1 MKTKLQNALSGNY
14 ANHIFPFFWQHGE
27 DDETLLTELHKIY
40 ESGIRSVCVEGRPY
54 EDFGKEPWFEDVAL
68 ILAECKKL
76 GMEFWLL
83 DDKRFPTGQ
92 AGGLLKEKYPHL
104 GKRKITERHFDV
116 LGPAKDISA
125 FMGLWMQMG
134 QDNRMVGVVACKRYP
149 DSAEQRMTG
158 EAIDIT
164 HCYDPETGM
173 VNWDVPEGYWRIFM
187 LIDQPMQDGFID
199 MLREESVHV
208 QIEGVY
214 EPHYQRFK
222 EYFGNTFRG
231 FFSDEPFIM
240 DDVWMPHGS
249 QNRSKK
255 DYPWNEFVKEDLA
268 SLHGESWLT
277 DLPTLWFPSDTAPK
291 MRVDFMEV
299 VTKRYEKCFCYQL
312 GDWCREHGVEYIGH
326 VVEDNDRHTGF
337 SSGGHFFRSLN
348 GQDMAGIDV
357 VLCQIVPGMSH
368 NNIVVPCHYDI
379 SDADFFHFGLA
390 KLGSSHGHIQ
400 PLKKGRAMCEI
411 FGAYGWPE
419 GIKMM
424 KWLTDHMLVRGI
436 NNYVP
441 HSFTPKYPDQDCYP
455 HFYEHGHNPEF
466 RPFGKLMGYMNR
478 VSDILSDGLHHA
490 AAAVFYHAVAEWSGE
505 DCMPF
510 EKPGKVLT
518 ENQIDFDVIPM
529 DVLSD
534 IKVENGRMWLNGEN
548 YRVFVLPYAKV
559 LPKAIV
565 EQFANLAKAGLPVW
579 CVNDTPEKT
588 VEGERIPK
596 EVRDLFHVVPLNDL
610 AKKMQAAGLCDV
622 TFQDESNTRLGS
634 RDLRVYHYTK
644 DGGHAVFVTH
654 EGVESSIT
662 GKLWLEDF
670 AGTEV
675 LRYDPMENKAWRQ
688 KVDGSIPIK
697 LDPYGS
703 VLFFFG
709 ELGDVTDLPLWEE
722 NIVDWTKAEVS
733 PWHISFAAPEVY
745 DPATPDFSV
754 FDGEEITTELYN
766 IVRRHKKFCGYVK
779 YETELTLPEGA
790 TEIDLGQVGEAA
802 WVWIDGKFVGDRIA
816 PPYRVSVN
824 TSGKVCLTV
833 VTTSH
838 PAYAVPDYLGMFIA
852 CEPVGLLGDVM
863 VR

>member
-1 MKTKLQNALSGNY
+1 MKTKLQQSLSGNH

-92 AGGLLKEKYPHL
+92 AGGLLREKYPHL
-104 GKRKITERHFDV
+104 GKRKITERHIDV

-134 QDNRMVGVVACKRYP
+134 EDYRMVGVVACKRYP
-149 DSAEQRMTG
+149 DSPDQRMTG
-158 EAIDIT
+158 EAVDIT
-164 HCYDPETGM
+164 DCYDPETGL

-187 LIDQPMQDGFID
+187 LIDQPMNDNFID
-199 MLREESVHV
+199 MLREDSVHV

-240 DDVWMPHGS
+240 NDVWMLHGS
-249 QNRSKK
+249 QTKSKGNF
-255 DYPWNEFVKEDLA
+255 PWNEFVKEDLA
-268 SLHGESWLT
+268 ALHGESWLT

-291 MRVDFMEV
+291 LRVNFMEV

-312 GDWCREHGVEYIGH
+312 GNWCRDHGVEYIGH

-466 RPFGKLMGYMNR
+466 RSFGKLMGYMNR

-518 ENQIDFDVIPM
+518 ENQIDFDVIPADSLADM
-529 DVLSD
+529 EVRD
-534 IKVENGRMWLNGEN
+534 GRLWLNGEN
-548 YRVFVLPYAKV
+548 YRVFVLPYAKA
-559 LPKAIV
+559 LPAAVIDR
-565 EQFANLAKAGLPVW
+565 FADFARAGVPVW
-579 CVNDTPEKT
+579 CMNDTPEKT
-588 VEGERIPK
+588 VEGDVLPA
-596 EVRDLFHVVPLNDL
+596 EVRALFHVVPLADL
-610 AKKMQAAGLCDV
+610 ATELRRAGLTDV
-622 TFQDESNTRLGS
+622 CFTGEGG

-644 DGGHAVFVTH
+644 NGGHAVFVTN
-654 EGVESSIT
+654 EGVEMAAD
-662 GKLWLEDF
+662 GVLQLEDLD
-670 AGTEV
+670 GDNV
-675 LRYDPMENKAWRQ
+675 VRYDPMENRAWQQ
-688 KVDGSIPIK
+688 KTTQDGKIPVH

-703 VLFFFG
+703 VLYFFG
-709 ELGDVTDLPLWEE
+709 DMGDVSDLPLWEE
-722 NIVDWTKAEVS
+722 NTADWTKAEVGK
-733 PWHISFAAPEVY
+733 WKLSFAAPEIY
-745 DPATPDFSV
+745 DPATPDLSV
-754 FDGEEITTELYN
+754 FENEEETDTLYN

-779 YETELTLPEGA
+779 YETELTLPAGA
-790 TEIDLGQVGEAA
+790 TELDLGQVGEAA
-802 WVWIDGKFVGDRIA
+802 WVWIDGKPLGHRIA
-816 PPYRVSVN
+816 PPYRYAIEGQ
-824 TSGKVCLTV
+824 GKVVQLTV

-852 CEPVGLLGDVM
+852 CEPVGLLGDIQ